1 MKIVVN
7 IKTKSEERKL
17 TAFLDSMKIG
27 YQSSNEFN
35 DDSYQE
41 FLKDYNNE
49 IETAVNEIE
58 NNSYTSHKEV
68 KKILAER
75 RKSNAVK
82 QIRAIT

>member
-68 KKILAER
+68 KKILE
-75 RKSNAVK
+75 KSLG
-82 QIRAIT
+82 QMP